1 MEKIGYLGPEGS
13 YSNVAALKMSP
24 SAELYAYPSFPRVMA
39 SLTTGHTDGIVLPI
53 ENSINGGVLQN
64 MDLLQS
70 ADGVCAVREAVIK
83 IDHRL
88 ATLKGADVKK
98 ITRVYSHPQAL
109 EQCAV
114 YLAENF
120 PFAELIP
127 VRSTSAGIAC
137 ISCDTDAGIVG
148 AHVVNENLWL
158 SEKNIADEDNNYTH
172 FLLVKRGGVQE
183 KIPTRKIYFSATC
196 LNKSGALLALLQ
208 SIASRGLNLTKI
220 ESRPVKNIPDEYRFF
235 IETEGDYSDP
245 NIRLAIDEIKGSAI
259 SFKLL
264 GCY

>member
-13 YSNVAALKMSP
+13 YSNVAALKMCP

-172 FLLVKRGGVQE
+172 
-183 KIPTRKIYFSATC
+183 
-196 LNKSGALLALLQ
+196 
-208 SIASRGLNLTKI
+208 
-220 ESRPVKNIPDEYRFF
+220 
-235 IETEGDYSDP
+235 
-245 NIRLAIDEIKGSAI
+245 
-259 SFKLL
+259 
-264 GCY
+264 